1 MSKRRKPAAYLDI
14 ETRYDGPP
22 GVKLMQGHSPMVLA
36 GVFHNARPIPGMAI
50 QGSLMG
56 SDEYATRPRK
66 VVPKMLKY
74 RRGK

>member
-1 MSKRRKPAAYLDI
+1 MKRRRKPVVYLDI

-36 GVFHNARPIPGMAI
+36 GVFHNQSIRPGMSI

-56 SDEYATRPRK
+56 PDEYALGKLPKLRK
-66 VVPKMLKY
+66 KK
-74 RRGK
+74 